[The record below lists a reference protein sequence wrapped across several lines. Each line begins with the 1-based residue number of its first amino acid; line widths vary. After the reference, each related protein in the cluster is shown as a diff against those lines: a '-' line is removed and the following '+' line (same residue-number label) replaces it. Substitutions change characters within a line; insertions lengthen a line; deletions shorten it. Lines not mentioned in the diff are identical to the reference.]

1 MGDYGQLLFILSE
14 PRLRSI
20 LHKFAEERHCS
31 ENIEF
36 WMDIQ
41 LYKQQPTLNE
51 AQKLYDKYFNPDSDH
66 QLSFDSDVIKEI
78 DRKMS
83 EGTVGKKL
91 FEIAERTIVQLILF
105 SILPYFKKAHPII
118 FEIKPPENHRLNYF
132 SSYDLIQHRVY
143 QRKYTRFQRLQFYK
157 YDTSGPPGQVVPPRI
172 QKQPDYF
179 IPVQSQRKSQTP
191 PTPSNEEINKEESNS
206 NLQISQ
212 DSPTVTVIPFYSFF
226 HPFYFSY
233 WLLGN
238 VYERGS

>member
-41 LYKQQPTLNE
+41 LYKHQPTLNE

-83 EGTVGKKL
+83 EGTVGTKL
-91 FEIAERTIVQLILF
+91 FAIAERTIVQLIFF
-105 SILPYFKKAHPII
+105 S
-118 FEIKPPENHRLNYF
+118 
-132 SSYDLIQHRVY
+132 
-143 QRKYTRFQRLQFYK
+143 
-157 YDTSGPPGQVVPPRI
+157 VVPPRI